1 MRLNILADNKTFH
14 GRSSVRRTAII
25 MHKFWRSLAQCLA
38 ACLALISLTVICY
51 RLHLNLAT
59 ASLLYVIVVVLLSRA
74 GSFISS
80 IVASIVAALCLAHLA
95 PPAFSFRVDDPL
107 NDVAIIAFLITSLV
121 IAHLMSRVRKQA
133 EEALSSVS
141 YKVIEA
147 EEQERQRIS
156 KELHEGIGQRL
167 TLLVVEIERL
177 KAELPNAIDVPSRV
191 DAALMHSSGILT
203 DVKTLA
209 HELYSPRLEYLG
221 IAAVMRSFCRDLGEQ
236 KGVEIDFRG
245 DGLRSP
251 LPLDISLCLLR
262 VLQEALHNAV
272 QHSGVRH
279 FDVQLNGTSEE
290 IHLTV
295 SDCGVGFNLETVKT
309 SRGLGL
315 NRMQER
321 LKLVKGSLSIDSQ
334 PKRGTTIHAR
344 VPLSLVSDSKSAA
357 G

>member
-1 MRLNILADNKTFH
+1 
-14 GRSSVRRTAII
+14 
-25 MHKFWRSLAQCLA
+25 MHKIWRPVAQCLA
-38 ACLALISLTVICY
+38 ACLALILLTVLCY

-80 IVASIVAALCLAHLA
+80 IVASIVASLCLGYLA
-95 PPAFSFRVDDPL
+95 PPAFSFRIDDPL
-107 NDVAIIAFLITSLV
+107 DDVAIIAFLITSLV

-156 KELHEGIGQRL
+156 KDLHEGIGQRL
-167 TLLVVEIERL
+167 TLLVLEIEQL
-177 KAELPNAIDVPSRV
+177 KTELGNAIDMPSRV
-191 DAALMHSSGILT
+191 DAALKDSLEILT

-245 DGLRSP
+245 DDLP
-251 LPLDISLCLLR
+251 TCVPLDISVCLLR
-262 VLQEALHNAV
+262 VVQESLRNAV
-272 QHSGVRH
+272 QHSGLRH
-279 FDVQLNGTSEE
+279 FDVQLNRTPEE
-290 IHLTV
+290 IHVTI

-315 NRMQER
+315 NHMQER

>member
-1 MRLNILADNKTFH
+1 
-14 GRSSVRRTAII
+14 

-38 ACLALISLTVICY
+38 ASLTLIALTIVFY

-59 ASLLYVIVVVLLSRA
+59 ASLLYVIIVVLLSRA

-95 PPAFSFRVDDPL
+95 PPTFSFRVDDPL
-107 NDVAIIAFLITSLV
+107 DDVAIIAFLIASLMT
-121 IAHLMSRVRKQA
+121 AHLMSRVRKQA
-133 EEALSSVS
+133 EEARSSVS
-141 YKVIEA
+141 DKVIEA

-167 TLLVVEIERL
+167 TLLVVEIEQL
-177 KAELPNAIDVPSRV
+177 KSELPNAIDVPSRI

-221 IAAVMRSFCRDLGEQ
+221 IAAVMRSFCRDLGVQ
-236 KGVEIDFRG
+236 KGVEIDFHG
-245 DGLRSP
+245 NGLTSP
-251 LPLDISLCLLR
+251 VPPHISLCLFR
-262 VLQEALHNAV
+262 VLQESLHNAV
-272 QHSGVRH
+272 QHSGVRQ

-295 SDCGVGFNLETVKT
+295 SDRGVGFNPETVKT

-315 NRMQER
+315 NHMQER
-321 LKLVKGSLSIDSQ
+321 LKPVKGSLSIDSQ

-344 VPLSLVSDSKSAA
+344 VPLSLVSDSKSTA

>member
-1 MRLNILADNKTFH
+1 
-14 GRSSVRRTAII
+14 
-25 MHKFWRSLAQCLA
+25 MHKFWRSGAQCLV
-38 ACLALISLTVICY
+38 ACLTLISLTVGFY

-80 IVASIVAALCLAHLA
+80 IVASIVAAVCLAHLA
-95 PPAFSFRVDDPL
+95 PPAFSFRVNDPL
-107 NDVAIIAFLITSLV
+107 DDVAIIAFLITALM

-141 YKVIEA
+141 SKVIEA
-147 EEQERQRIS
+147 DEQERQRIS
-156 KELHEGIGQRL
+156 RDLHEGIGQRL
-167 TLLVVEIERL
+167 TLLVIEIEQL
-177 KAELPNAIDVPSRV
+177 KAELPNAIDVPRRV
-191 DAALMHSSGILT
+191 DAALKHSLEILT

-221 IAAVMRSFCRDLGEQ
+221 VAAVMKSFCRDLGEQ
-236 KGVEIDFRG
+236 KGLDIDFRG
-245 DGLRSP
+245 DGLPSP
-251 LPLDISLCLLR
+251 VPPDISLCLVR

-272 QHSGVRH
+272 QHSGVRQV
-279 FDVQLNGTSEE
+279 DVQLNRTSEE

-315 NRMQER
+315 NHMQER

-334 PKRGTTIHAR
+334 PTRGTTIHAR
-344 VPLSLVSDSKSAA
+344 VPLSLLSDSKSAA

>member
-1 MRLNILADNKTFH
+1 MYK
-14 GRSSVRRTAII
+14 V
-25 MHKFWRSLAQCLA
+25 WRSLAECLA
-38 ACLALISLTVICY
+38 GCLTLILLTIVFY

-59 ASLLYVIVVVLLSRA
+59 ASLLYVIVVVLASRA

-80 IVASIVAALCLAHLA
+80 IVVSIVAALCLAHLA
-95 PPAFSFRVDDPL
+95 PPVFSFRVDDPL
-107 NDVAIIAFLITSLV
+107 DDVAIIAFLITSLV

-147 EEQERQRIS
+147 EEQERLRIS
-156 KELHEGIGQRL
+156 RDLHEGIGQRL
-167 TLLVVEIERL
+167 TLLVVEIEQL
-177 KAELPNAIDVPSRV
+177 KAELPNPIDLPSRV

-221 IAAVMRSFCRDLGEQ
+221 IVAVMRSFCRDLSEQ

-245 DGLRSP
+245 DDLPSP
-251 LPLDISLCLLR
+251 LPPDISLCLLR
-262 VLQEALHNAV
+262 VLQESLHNAV
-272 QHSGVRH
+272 QHSGVRQ
-279 FDVQLNGTSEE
+279 FDVQLNRTSEE
-290 IHLTV
+290 IHLTLN
-295 SDCGVGFNLETVKT
+295 DCGVGFNLEAVKT

-315 NRMQER
+315 NHMQER

-344 VPLSLVSDSKSAA
+344 VPLSMVSDSKSAT